1 MASLPAFF
9 IFSKP
14 PTPPS
19 ASAAEEKLDLWES
32 IKVLKSNTTF
42 YLVFVPFCVYV
53 GFFNSFSSLINQIME
68 PYGFS
73 ETEAGIA
80 GGILIVVGLVASAI
94 VSPIIDRTKKY
105 LVTIKLMVPLI
116 AIG

>member
-1 MASLPAFF
+1 
-9 IFSKP
+9 
-14 PTPPS
+14 
-19 ASAAEEKLDLWES
+19 
-32 IKVLKSNTTF
+32 
-42 YLVFVPFCVYV
+42 
-53 GFFNSFSSLINQIME
+53 ME